1 MPVGRLEDKI
11 FDPSVSDSS
20 VELRAVVIMDPAQL
34 DQLPFGAIRLDASG
48 KIRGYNRFE
57 SRLSGLDPNG
67 VIGKNFFTEVAP
79 CTNVQ
84 SFAGRFREGVAKG
97 ELHAVFSYY
106 MNFNPPR
113 DVTITLY
120 FHKAT
125 GNAWV
130 LIKASLPR
138 GENTA
143 R

>member
-1 MPVGRLEDKI
+1 MSMGSLDRI
-11 FDPSVSDSS
+11 FDPSASDSS
-20 VELRAVVIMDPAQL
+20 EELRQVVSMEPAQL
-34 DQLPFGAIRLDASG
+34 DELPFGAIRLDATG
-48 KIRGYNRFE
+48 KIRGFNRFE
-57 SRLSGLDPNG
+57 SRLSGLDPAS

-84 SFAGRFREGVAKG
+84 GFAGRFRDGVARG
-97 ELHAVFSYY
+97 ELHAVFTYY

-130 LIKASLPR
+130 LIKANL
-138 GENTA
+138 A

>member
-1 MPVGRLEDKI
+1 MSFATLEKI
-11 FDPSVSDSS
+11 FDPGASDSS
-20 VELRAVVIMDPAQL
+20 DELRSVVTMEQAQL
-34 DQLPFGAIRLDASG
+34 DELPIGAIRLDSSG

-57 SRLSGLDPNG
+57 SRLSGLDPTS

-84 SFAGRFREGVAKG
+84 AFAGRFREGVAKG
-97 ELHAVFSYY
+97 ELHAVFAYH

-120 FHKAT
+120 FHKPT

-130 LIKASLPR
+130 LIKANLVRS
-138 GENTA
+138 ENAA